1 LLLIGNN
8 TNVEMKVKFC
18 IEKEIWSCGHIPLA
32 TEPVQISTGH
42 TITLDVNGAA
52 KSLDLRGILNQQA
65 TKVLTIQ
72 GN

>member
-1 LLLIGNN
+1 MKKYR
-8 TNVEMKVKFC
+8 TN
-18 IEKEIWSCGHIPLA
+18 IPLA
-32 TEPVQISTGH
+32 TKPVQISSGH

-65 TKVLTIQ
+65 TKILTIQ

>member
-1 LLLIGNN
+1 MTGNWS
-8 TNVEMKVKFC
+8 TAG
-18 IEKEIWSCGHIPLA
+18 IWSCGHIPLV

-42 TITLDVNGAA
+42 TVTLDVNGAA
-52 KSLDLRGILNQQA
+52 KSLDLRGILNQQV